1 MNYIST
7 NQFPADK
14 VRVCKK
20 NVCVEAR
27 GKNAELIVGALAFAF
42 ICWGIAALA
51 KAS

>member
-1 MNYIST
+1 MNTINS

-20 NVCVEAR
+20 DICVEAR
-27 GKNAELIVGALAFAF
+27 GKNAEIIVRAIAFAF
-42 ICWGIAALA
+42 ICWGVAEIA